1 MRRARAGFALLAVLW
16 VTVSVATLALAVS
29 LAARS
34 AIATAANRTEI
45 TRATWRAEGC
55 AEEARATMADIVT
68 AAPQTGWDELDT
80 RVRVAGHTSVA
91 CTVAL
96 APAGNR
102 LNVNLADG
110 ASLTALFARLGISP
124 ARRDSLVAALLDWR
138 DSDDDPR
145 PFGAE
150 QAWYAKQHRLTPRNG
165 PLSDVGELVRV
176 RGFEAIGGL
185 DSVLGIEP
193 GRIALNHA
201 PLSVLAALPGFGDE
215 ALNRVQE
222 MRFRNE
228 PVSDLLAFAG
238 RLSPD
243 ARDVFLSQYSD
254 LVRLTTIEPD
264 AWILQAQA
272 SSGTPRLTVTIELRL
287 VRSGGRIAIARV
299 REWTS

>member
-1 MRRARAGFALLAVLW
+1 MRRARAGFALIAVLW

-29 LAARS
+29 IAARS

-45 TRATWRAEGC
+45 TRATWYAEGC

-80 RVRVAGHTSVA
+80 RVRAAGHTSRA
-91 CTVAL
+91 CAVAL

-110 ASLTALFARLGISP
+110 ASLTALFAKLGISP

-165 PLSDVGELVRV
+165 PLSDIGELACV

-185 DSVLGIEP
+185 DSVLGSEP
-193 GRIALNHA
+193 GRIALNRA

-228 PVSDLLAFAG
+228 PISDLLAFAG

-254 LVRLTTIEPD
+254 LVRLTAIEPD
-264 AWILQAQA
+264 AWILRAQA